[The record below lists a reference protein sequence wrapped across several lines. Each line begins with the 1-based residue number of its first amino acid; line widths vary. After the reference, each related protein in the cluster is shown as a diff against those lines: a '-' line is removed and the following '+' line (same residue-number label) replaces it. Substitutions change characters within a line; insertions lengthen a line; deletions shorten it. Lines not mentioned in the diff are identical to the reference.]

1 MLPGSLP
8 APEILSEGRFHLRRP
23 SPPSAVVP
31 ALTHPPQP
39 RAETLRLAAPCYKT
53 AQVGGTAV
61 PNPASHLGRPP
72 LGSHRVRETQRA
84 DVRDLLTPRPPTRT
98 HPPGTAAL
106 PFEPNLLLK
115 TPPGQRQK
123 SPERGAERRPR
134 AVRGGAL
141 PPSGR
146 RARRSA
152 GTPDRQRRAERRPGT
167 QRSARGALR
176 WDGRSPAALP

>member
-8 APEILSEGRFHLRRP
+8 APEILSEGRFHPRRP

-72 LGSHRVRETQRA
+72 VGSHRVRETQRA
-84 DVRDLLTPRPPTRT
+84 DVRDLRLPPRPPHAHTNPGQQRCLSNRICYSKPPRTATEIPGTRRRAAA
-98 HPPGTAAL
+98 PGRAWRGTAAL
-106 PFEPNLLLK
+106 RPTRAAL
-115 TPPGQRQK
+115 
-123 SPERGAERRPR
+123 RGNA
-134 AVRGGAL
+134 
-141 PPSGR
+141 
-146 RARRSA
+146 RSA
-152 GTPDRQRRAERRPGT
+152 
-167 QRSARGALR
+167 
-176 WDGRSPAALP
+176 AAG